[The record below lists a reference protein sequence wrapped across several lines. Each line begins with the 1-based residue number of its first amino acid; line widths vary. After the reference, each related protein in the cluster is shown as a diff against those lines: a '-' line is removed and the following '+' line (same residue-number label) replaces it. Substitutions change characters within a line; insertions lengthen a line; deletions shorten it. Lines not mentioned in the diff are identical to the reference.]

1 MLRQF
6 YRWLAGNGNQSHA
19 VATIAPAG
27 TPALPSSHNIGTPLA
42 FDVRA
47 TAGSA
52 QRADRGRSH
61 VAVLSA
67 ETDTQ
72 IIGKISGLLIA

>member
-6 YRWLAGNGNQSHA
+6 YRRLAGNGNQSHA

-42 FDVRA
+42 LRRA
-47 TAGSA
+47 GY
-52 QRADRGRSH
+52 R
-61 VAVLSA
+61 
-67 ETDTQ
+67 
-72 IIGKISGLLIA
+72 